1 MKERRMR
8 LTNMLIVPELVGV
21 HAAFHSDD
29 CSNDYDAVVSG
40 ARRRDAR
47 GLYMQHCSSWR
58 HL

>member
-29 CSNDYDAVVSG
+29 CSKFVLTIMMLS
-40 ARRRDAR
+40 
-47 GLYMQHCSSWR
+47 
-58 HL
+58 